1 MNLSVKE
8 DPQLEEIQV
17 AIACPRIDSRVCQ
30 IIEAAEAADLRLAG
44 LLDGYLHIVGTHE
57 VLYIEAVDGKTFLYT
72 AQAVLESSSCLQEL
86 ETDLVG
92 TEFIRAS
99 RQLLVNLA
107 HLERLRPY
115 LNARLELVLDNQ
127 EHLIA
132 SRQFAP
138 AIKRRIGI

>member
-1 MNLSVKE
+1 M
-8 DPQLEEIQV
+8 
-17 AIACPRIDSRVCQ
+17 
-30 IIEAAEAADLRLAG
+30 
-44 LLDGYLHIVGTHE
+44 
-57 VLYIEAVDGKTFLYT
+57 LYIEAVNGKTFLYT

-86 ETDLVG
+86 ETNLVG